1 MGANLYWPEGSLGIS
16 RSWAYWAVWAG
27 VSKYFFFGK
36 MRVEKFSTL
45 GFGEVVDRE
54 KGRDEGD
61 LT

>member
-1 MGANLYWPEGSLGIS
+1 MGAKLYWPEGPFGYFAQLGVLGSLGW
-16 RSWAYWAVWAG
+16 RFHVF
-27 VSKYFFFGK
+27 VGK
-36 MRVEKFSTL
+36 MRVEGFSTL